1 MRMELSQQMLNMIV
15 HQGILLEASL
25 NQFFPRTP
33 LKHVQYMNGTACL
46 GLVCN
51 SSLTYELYPLL
62 LFLVH
67 SLGMIYLINY
77 ET

>member
-1 MRMELSQQMLNMIV
+1 MRMELNQQMLDMIV

-25 NQFFPRTP
+25 NQFSLRTP

-51 SSLTYELYPLL
+51 SSLTYESYPSLL
-62 LFLVH
+62 LLVH
-67 SLGMIYLINY
+67 SLGIIHLINY